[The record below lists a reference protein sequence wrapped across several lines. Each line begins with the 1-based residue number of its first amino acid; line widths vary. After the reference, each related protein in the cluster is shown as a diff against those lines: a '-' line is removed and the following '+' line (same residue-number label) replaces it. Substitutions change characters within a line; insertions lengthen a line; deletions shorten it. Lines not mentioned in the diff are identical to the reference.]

1 VTEGSQCPNGPAF
14 EAKGLTRAL
23 GATMAV
29 TPLNTIS
36 RSEDRPSPD
45 RADGLCRTTPAS
57 FELAAMF

>member
-1 VTEGSQCPNGPAF
+1 
-14 EAKGLTRAL
+14 
-23 GATMAV
+23 MAV